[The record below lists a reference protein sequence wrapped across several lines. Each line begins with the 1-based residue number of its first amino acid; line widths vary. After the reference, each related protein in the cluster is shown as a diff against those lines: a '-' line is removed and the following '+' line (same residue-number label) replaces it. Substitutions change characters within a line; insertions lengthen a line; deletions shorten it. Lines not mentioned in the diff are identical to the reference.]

1 MGSKMTDV
9 CVLGLGYVGLPTA
22 ALLAVNGLN
31 VVGVDTNEAVV
42 REISSGELSGHE
54 AGLRT
59 LVQAAVGSGRLAATT
74 TPRAAETFIIAV
86 PTPLGPDNRADL
98 THVRAAVEA
107 LISVLKPGAL
117 VVLESTVP
125 PGTTEGVLCA
135 MLTKHGLQPGKDI
148 HVAYCPERVLPGRIL
163 AELTE
168 NDRVIG
174 GIDAASGQRAAQLYA
189 RFVQG
194 EMVTTSASV
203 AELVKLAENSYRD
216 VNIAFANEL
225 LTVCQRLGVDGLEV
239 IRLANR
245 HPRVN
250 ILQPGPGVGG
260 HCIPVDPWFIVEA
273 APAEAQLIAT
283 ARRVNKSMPAFVVQA
298 LVRLLQGIRNP
309 KVSIW
314 GVAYKADVDDA
325 RESPALDIL
334 ALLKKAGIRF
344 AVTDP
349 LVKRFP
355 YPIKSLQASVKGA
368 DCILI
373 LTDHRDFRLVD
384 PETVGGVMRTRM
396 VLDARSSLDRS
407 RWSSA
412 GFTAHTLG
420 SLAAAQAV
428 RLPASEDGGAS

>member
-1 MGSKMTDV
+1 VSDV

-22 ALLAVNGLN
+22 ALLAVSGLD

-42 REISSGELSGHE
+42 REINSGDLSGHE

-59 LVQAAVGSGRLAATT
+59 LVQAAVGSGRLAATA
-74 TPRAAETFIIAV
+74 TPQAAETFIIAV
-86 PTPLGPDNRADL
+86 PTPLGRDNRADL
-98 THVRAAVEA
+98 SHVRAAAEA

-125 PGTTEGVLCA
+125 PGTTEELLCA
-135 MLTKHGLQPGKDI
+135 TLAKSGLQPGKDLC
-148 HVAYCPERVLPGRIL
+148 VAYCPERVLPGRIL
-163 AELTE
+163 AELTG

-174 GIDAASGQRAAQLYA
+174 GIDAGSGQRAAQLYA

-194 EMVTTSASV
+194 EMVMTSASI

-225 LTVCQRLGVDGLEV
+225 LMVCRRLEVDGLEV

-260 HCIPVDPWFIVEA
+260 HCIPIDPWFIVEA
-273 APAEAQLIAT
+273 APAEAQLIAA
-283 ARRVNKSMPAFVVQA
+283 ARRVNQAMPAFVA
-298 LVRLLQGIRNP
+298 EGLVRLLQGLRDP

-334 ALLKKAGIRF
+334 ALLKQAGIRF

-355 YPIKSLQASVKGA
+355 YPLEALSASIRDA

-384 PETVGGVMRTRM
+384 PETVGSIMRTRM
-396 VLDARSSLDRS
+396 VLDTRNSIDRS

-420 SLAAAQAV
+420 SLATAPAV
-428 RLPASEDGGAS
+428 RLPAGDDGGAS